1 MFTPPNHKNFK
12 AKLLAKDIDESIV
25 DCAIAYI
32 EPNGGGP
39 SPCHTHS
46 HDHLFT
52 VIEGNIQI
60 KIEDKK
66 INLSEGMSLRVN
78 GKKLHSVWNIS
89 GKTAK
94 VMGVS
99 IK

>member
-12 AKLLAKDIDESIV
+12 AILLAKDIDENII

-39 SPCHTHS
+39 SPCHAHS

-60 KIEDKK
+60 KIEDKTVT
-66 INLSEGMSLRVN
+66 LSEGISLKIN
-78 GKKLHSVWNIS
+78 GKKLHSVWNFS
-89 GKTAK
+89 KKTAK
-94 VMGVS
+94 VLGIS

>member
-12 AKLLAKDIDESIV
+12 AILLAKDIDENII
-25 DCAIAYI
+25 DCTIAYI

-39 SPCHTHS
+39 SPCHVHS

-60 KIEDKK
+60 EIEDKTVT
-66 INLSEGMSLRVN
+66 LSEGMSLKVN
-78 GKKLHSVWNIS
+78 GKKLHSVWNFNK
-89 GKTAK
+89 KTAK
-94 VMGVS
+94 VLGIS

>member
-1 MFTPPNHKNFK
+1 MFAPPNHKNFK
-12 AKLLAKDIDESIV
+12 AVLLAKDIDENIM

-39 SPCHTHS
+39 LPSHTHS

-52 VIEGNIQI
+52 VIEGSIQI
-60 KIEDKK
+60 KIEDKE

-78 GKKLHSVWNIS
+78 GKKLHSIWNIS
-89 GKTAK
+89 EKIAK
-94 VMGVS
+94 VLGIS